1 MRNYHKLLEL
11 ANNGVKLTIS
21 NRYTYSDEVW
31 EINAYKTSDGVSFN
45 IEKKFDDLDEG
56 IAEVHSA
63 WEQMTKAM
71 PAHRLSQIEHKSSE
85 SNNDRD
91 EATGQEITGR
101 HDYEDDSEQAFIEE
115 LPFNR
120 AP

>member
-21 NRYTYSDEVW
+21 NRYTYGDETW
-31 EINAYKTSDGVSFN
+31 EITAYKTSDGVTFN
-45 IEKKFDDLDEG
+45 VEKKFDDLDEG

-85 SNNDRD
+85 SNSNERD
-91 EATGQEITGR
+91 KATGEELTGR
-101 HDYEDDSEQAFIEE
+101 HDYDDDGEE
-115 LPFNR
+115 LPFAR